1 MEIEQNHAEVG
12 NGIQKNRKHGE
23 AQMHLK
29 INDVGKYFEY
39 HGQNMQQSIAVVKSG
54 TLLKRQ
60 NKLFRTCK
68 RNQPLKKLI
77 LEGKVQCQRNR
88 GRPNIL

>member
-1 MEIEQNHAEVG
+1 
-12 NGIQKNRKHGE
+12 
-23 AQMHLK
+23 MHLK
-29 INDVGKYFEY
+29 RNDIGKYVEY
-39 HGQNMQQSIAVVKSG
+39 HGQNIQQTMAVAKSG

-77 LEGKVQCQRNR
+77 LEGKVQCQRKR